1 MNKLFICASVAGL
14 AAGVAFW
21 LHKKGK
27 SYSIMTG
34 TVDEKAEAEAEAK
47 SEPHEDNFSQN
58 TQNTQHTTNT
68 QNANA
73 MEEMY
78 QAKSESAQT
87 IFERH
92 SEAASIMKD
101 AYADIMEDF
110 VEDFSGEA
118 DANPKDNKEVA
129 VDGEFISVMNE
140 NDLISDELDDFLE

>member
-1 MNKLFICASVAGL
+1 
-14 AAGVAFW
+14 
-21 LHKKGK
+21 
-27 SYSIMTG
+27 
-34 TVDEKAEAEAEAK
+34 
-47 SEPHEDNFSQN
+47 
-58 TQNTQHTTNT
+58 
-68 QNANA
+68 

>member
-34 TVDEKAEAEAEAK
+34 TVDEKAEAK

-118 DANPKDNKEVA
+118 DANPKANKEVA